1 MSREELEREEVK
13 AQTNH
18 EISGTYYVLFHEFLL
33 YYNLIVFI
41 LMIKILRICIFLV
54 DSKHQTMSGL
64 SFPMTAAVR
73 DAIINY
79 KNQKTNYVQL
89 SINISKEIIELEDQT
104 SCDSKSLPS
113 RVPEGAPRYHLFRFD
128 HTHEGDYLK
137 STSNLMFRNFCMY
150 YMCIYFKIL
159 IYDFYFS
166 LYLYHAW
173 L

>member
-18 EISGTYYVLFHEFLL
+18 EIS
-33 YYNLIVFI
+33 
-41 LMIKILRICIFLV
+41 V

-64 SFPMTAAVR
+64 SFPMTASVR

-104 SCDSKSLPS
+104 SCDINSLPS
-113 RVPEGAPRYHLFRFD
+113 RIPEGAPRYHLFRFD

-137 STSNLMFRNFCMY
+137 STSN
-150 YMCIYFKIL
+150 
-159 IYDFYFS
+159 
-166 LYLYHAW
+166 
-173 L
+173 

>member
-1 MSREELEREEVK
+1 MK
-13 AQTNH
+13 K
-18 EISGTYYVLFHEFLL
+18 ISS
-33 YYNLIVFI
+33 
-41 LMIKILRICIFLV
+41 ICIFLV

-159 IYDFYFS
+159 IYDFLFQPLFIPCLVITAPLKIECFMLVPKMPLLKS
-166 LYLYHAW
+166 LRMMVLK
-173 L
+173 

>member
-1 MSREELEREEVK
+1 MVILISR
-13 AQTNH
+13 
-18 EISGTYYVLFHEFLL
+18 
-33 YYNLIVFI
+33 VF
-41 LMIKILRICIFLV
+41 FSV
-54 DSKHQTMSGL
+54 DSKQQTMSGL

-113 RVPEGAPRYHLFRFD
+113 RIPEGAPRYHLFRFD

-137 STSNLMFRNFCMY
+137 STSNYLVMDPLTENSGFSVLGRFLSNFGPDLS
-150 YMCIYFKIL
+150 KIGKNQL
-159 IYDFYFS
+159 VGIFALSPF
-166 LYLYHAW
+166 LLC
-173 L
+173 

>member
-1 MSREELEREEVK
+1 
-13 AQTNH
+13 
-18 EISGTYYVLFHEFLL
+18 
-33 YYNLIVFI
+33 
-41 LMIKILRICIFLV
+41 
-54 DSKHQTMSGL
+54 MSGL

-113 RVPEGAPRYHLFRFD
+113 RIPEGAPRYHLFRFD

-137 STSNLMFRNFCMY
+137 STSNYLVMDPLTENSGFRFWEDFCLILAPI
-150 YMCIYFKIL
+150 CPKLGKINL
-159 IYDFYFS
+159 
-166 LYLYHAW
+166 
-173 L
+173 